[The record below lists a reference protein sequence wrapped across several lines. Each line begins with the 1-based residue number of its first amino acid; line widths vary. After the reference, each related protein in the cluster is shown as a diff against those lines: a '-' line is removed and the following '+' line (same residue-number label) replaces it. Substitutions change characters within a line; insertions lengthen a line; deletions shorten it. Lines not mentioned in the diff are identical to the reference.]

1 MHEVYI
7 LTQLNYVVMVFVD
20 IKVVCLI
27 LQGYYGI
34 SPKTI
39 QTTIYK
45 VYLNHF

>member
-1 MHEVYI
+1 MMNHFNVMHEMYV
-7 LTQLNYVVMVFVD
+7 LTQLNYVLMVFVD

-39 QTTIYK
+39 QNYT
-45 VYLNHF
+45 V